1 MVNKIWNS
9 ILTFFTFG
17 LIIGMIYNEIS
28 YNRISKFDYDLSL
41 NQSDN
46 IIIAKLENRFYIKE
60 DSVSIS
66 DIQHNESIKK
76 EFVPEKLYLL
86 WFNYVDDKFYEFNG
100 YLPSEVLLQNI
111 SEDNNIEIKF
121 GKHNMFQLIMNEK
134 IIQNFKAKEV
144 LKPWFNNYFTRE
156 KMVFFARSD
165 KKIIPYLNL
174 KSDSEFSGL
183 SSEPVSFYNFSRRK
197 NDYADS
203 LVNGNLLNKSK
214 LLEANLMDELNLTL
228 HKKNIA
234 KKETVDYAYDRILE
248 MRINLDPD
256 QLYEILKSSKK
267 NKFDMVIDIDKND
280 SLKSI
285 YLIDEN
291 KRFKL
296 NTEIKY
302 DLNSQIK
309 SE

>member
-1 MVNKIWNS
+1 MVSKIWNS
-9 ILTFFTFG
+9 ILAFLTFG
-17 LIIGMIYNEIS
+17 LIVGMIYNEIS
-28 YNRISKFDYDLSL
+28 YNRVSKFDYDLSF
-41 NQSDN
+41 NQDDD

-60 DSVSIS
+60 DFVSIS

-76 EFVPEKLYLL
+76 EFIPEKLYLL

-100 YLPSEVLLQNI
+100 NLPSEIILQNM
-111 SEDNNIEIKF
+111 SKDNNIEIKF
-121 GKHNMFQLIMNEK
+121 EKHNVFQLIMNKK
-134 IIQNFKAKEV
+134 IIKNFKAKEV

-174 KSDSEFSGL
+174 ESDSKFSGL
-183 SSEPVSFYNFSRRK
+183 SCEPISFYNFSQRT

-203 LVNGNLLNKSK
+203 LLNGNLLYKSK

-228 HKKNIA
+228 LKKNIA
-234 KKETVDYAYDRILE
+234 KKETVDYFYDRILE
-248 MRINLDPD
+248 IKINIDPD

-285 YLIDEN
+285 YLIDQN

-296 NTEIKY
+296 DTEIRY

>member
-9 ILTFFTFG
+9 ILAILTFG
-17 LIIGMIYNEIS
+17 LIVGMIYNEIS
-28 YNRISKFDYDLSL
+28 YNRNSKFDYDLSF
-41 NQSDN
+41 NQSDD

-66 DIQHNESIKK
+66 DIQHNELIKN
-76 EFVPEKLYLL
+76 EFIPEKLYLL

-100 YLPSEVLLQNI
+100 DLPSEVLIQNI

-183 SSEPVSFYNFSRRK
+183 SFVPVSFYNFSRRK

-228 HKKNIA
+228 HKKNTA
-234 KKETVDYAYDRILE
+234 EKETVDYAYDRILE

-256 QLYEILKSSKK
+256 QLYEVLKSSKK
-267 NKFDMVIDIDKND
+267 NKYDMVIDIDKND

-285 YLIDEN
+285 YLIDQN

-296 NTEIKY
+296 KTEIKY

-309 SE
+309 SD